1 MSWTER
7 VPVVRS
13 IVPPRTHSHRYRDR
27 EERGTL
33 IRARILAIAAITAGL
48 FYLVWLWFTLN
59 PYHPWMA
66 GAFFVAEIF
75 CLALLVSATFIV
87 WKLRYKPPEGLP
99 LAGHPSVDV
108 FIPVC
113 GEPRDVVRA
122 TLDAAARIEW
132 DGPLSLCVLDDGDDA
147 GVREMAEGWGFR
159 YLTRRNTD
167 APQGRRKA
175 GNLNFGLSL
184 TSGDLILVLD
194 ADQVAHPSILKAL
207 AGYMRFPD
215 LGFIQS
221 RQVYVVP
228 DGDPFFSLDP
238 VFYEAVQLGYDD
250 RDTVISCG
258 SGVLY
263 RRAAL
268 DDNGG
273 FSDWNVVED
282 LTTSYDLHS
291 RGWRSF
297 YYPHALTLG
306 LAPADIWG
314 VYRQRGQWA
323 LDTMR
328 LFFWDNPLWKRGL
341 RAASRMNYLVIPL
354 SYFCGGVVFPF
365 FFLTPIWTYLTGGSV
380 LAGSEIDFVVMRG
393 IYGILMALALR
404 SMFRRHQAGRQF
416 QMLAGLFPVYL
427 AGTLRAIVYPRSRDA
442 SYRPNNVPRSTA
454 RPAVLAVLPQL
465 ALAAANA
472 ALPFYAIVFETAPP
486 RLILGN
492 AFISALAIWSLLP
505 AIAAALGRNVWVAG
519 ETPYGVERKTT
530 A

>member
-1 MSWTER
+1 
-7 VPVVRS
+7 V
-13 IVPPRTHSHRYRDR
+13 
-27 EERGTL
+27 
-33 IRARILAIAAITAGL
+33 
-48 FYLVWLWFTLN
+48 
-59 PYHPWMA
+59 
-66 GAFFVAEIF
+66 
-75 CLALLVSATFIV
+75 
-87 WKLRYKPPEGLP
+87 
-99 LAGHPSVDV
+99 
-108 FIPVC
+108 
-113 GEPRDVVRA
+113 
-122 TLDAAARIEW
+122 
-132 DGPLSLCVLDDGDDA
+132 
-147 GVREMAEGWGFR
+147 
-159 YLTRRNTD
+159 
-167 APQGRRKA
+167 
-175 GNLNFGLSL
+175 
-184 TSGDLILVLD
+184 LVLD
-194 ADQVAHPSILKAL
+194 ADQVAHPSILTAL

-228 DGDPFFSLDP
+228 EGDPFFSQDP

-250 RDTVISCG
+250 RDTVVSCG

-268 DDNGG
+268 EANEG
-273 FSDWNVVED
+273 FSAWNVVED

-297 YYPHALTLG
+297 YYPHAVTLG

-341 RAASRMNYLVIPL
+341 RASSRMTYLVIPL
-354 SYFCGGVVFPF
+354 SYFCAGVVFPF
-365 FFLTPIWTYLTGGSV
+365 FFLIPIWTYLTGGSV
-380 LAGSEIDFVVMRG
+380 LAGSELQFVVMRG

-404 SMFRRHQAGRQF
+404 ALFRRHQAGRQF

-427 AGTLRAIVYPRSRDA
+427 SGCLRAIFYPRSREA
-442 SYRPNNVPRSTA
+442 AYRPNNVPRPAS
-454 RPAVLAVLPQL
+454 RPAFVAVLPQL

-472 ALPFYAIVFETAPP
+472 VLPFYAIAAGTAQP
-486 RLILGN
+486 RLIIGN

-519 ETPYGVERKTT
+519 QTPYGLQRDT
-530 A
+530 AS

>member
-1 MSWTER
+1 MGWAER

-13 IVPPRTHSHRYRDR
+13 IFPPRAFTHRYRDR
-27 EERGTL
+27 EERGAVVRSRL
-33 IRARILAIAAITAGL
+33 LALTAVAAGL
-48 FYLVWLWFTLN
+48 AYLVWLWFTLN

-66 GAFFVAEIF
+66 GAFFAAEIF
-75 CLALLVSATFIV
+75 CLALLVSATFTV
-87 WKLRYKPPEGLP
+87 WKLRHKPPEGLP
-99 LAGHPSVDV
+99 LDEFPAVDV
-108 FIPVC
+108 FVPVC
-113 GEPRDVVRA
+113 GEPHEVVRA
-122 TLDAAARIEW
+122 TLDAVSRIEW
-132 DGPLSLCVLDDGDDA
+132 DGPLLVHVLDDGNDVA
-147 GVREMAEGWGFR
+147 VREMAESRGFN
-159 YLTRRNTD
+159 YLTRRTTS
-167 APQGRRKA
+167 AEQGQRKA
-175 GNLNFGLSL
+175 GNLNFGLSQ
-184 TSGDLILVLD
+184 TSGALVLVLD
-194 ADQVAHPSILKAL
+194 ADQVAQPSILKAL

-228 DGDPFFSLDP
+228 EGDPFFSQDP

-250 RDTVISCG
+250 RDTVVSCG

-263 RRAAL
+263 RRSAL

-273 FSDWNVVED
+273 FSTWNVVED

-341 RAASRMNYLVIPL
+341 RASSRMTYLVIPL
-354 SYFCGGVVFPF
+354 SYFCAGVVFPF
-365 FFLTPIWTYLTGGSV
+365 FFVIPVWTYLTGGSV
-380 LAGSEIDFVVMRG
+380 LAGSELQFVVMRG
-393 IYGILMALALR
+393 IYGVLMALALR
-404 SMFRRHQAGRQF
+404 ALFRRHQAGRQF

-427 AGTLRAIVYPRSRDA
+427 AGCLRAIFYPRSREA
-442 SYRPNNVPRSTA
+442 GYRPNNVPQPATRSA
-454 RPAVLAVLPQL
+454 FVAVVPQL

-472 ALPFYAIVFETAPP
+472 VLPFYAIAAGTAQP
-486 RLILGN
+486 RLIIGN

-519 ETPYGVERKTT
+519 QTPYGLQRDT
-530 A
+530 AS